1 MVNRKISHVPA
12 SAERIDDM
20 SRAMETRSYKQA
32 LMGERAIFATPAS
45 TPPFG
50 LISNVSP
57 SLGPSMTNSPLTSPF
72 KEPSRSG
79 STFLT
84 PSMTKLVNGIPSG
97 TTSTRSSSS
106 STSVTSTNP
115 HINPLIFDTPGALQN
130 PYIGS
135 PSTVCT
141 SPDKNLSPSKKRRA
155 TVLDLDSDLVQEE
168 EWKED
173 GDLPDACKPK
183 KSSQS

>member
-1 MVNRKISHVPA
+1 
-12 SAERIDDM
+12 
-20 SRAMETRSYKQA
+20 
-32 LMGERAIFATPAS
+32 AS

-50 LISNVSP
+50 LISNVPP
-57 SLGPSMTNSPLTSPF
+57 SLGPSMTNSPLTLPF

-115 HINPLIFDTPGALQN
+115 HINPLIFDTPGALRN
-130 PYIGS
+130 PYLGS
-135 PSTVCT
+135 PLTVCT
-141 SPDKNLSPSKKRRA
+141 SPDKNPSPSKKRRA
-155 TVLDLDSDLVQEE
+155 KVLDLDSNIVQEE
-168 EWKED
+168 E
-173 GDLPDACKPK
+173 
-183 KSSQS
+183 